1 MVAPLEQRLAVEDGV
16 LVGKAA
22 VDILVHVWRW
32 QRALDD
38 KCGALSHVLTCLAL
52 DLEAHLLPQF
62 VAVRPQELNLV
73 SSIVRDFFSEC
84 CGGYQVPS
92 GLFLVIDVWLGE
104 FH

>member
-16 LVGKAA
+16 LIGQAA

-38 KCGALSHVLTCLAL
+38 ICGAISHALTRLTL

-62 VAVRPQELNLV
+62 IAVRPQE
-73 SSIVRDFFSEC
+73 
-84 CGGYQVPS
+84 
-92 GLFLVIDVWLGE
+92 
-104 FH
+104 